1 MSEITKAIYPGTF
14 DPFTNGHADI
24 LRRALLIFNEVTLL
38 IAVHPSKKSLFTKDE
53 KVEMLNEIY
62 KNNKRVHV
70 DFFEGLSVDYA
81 ENNKANAIVRGLRPT
96 GDFES
101 EYQMASMN
109 NKLNPNIETVF
120 LMTGGDHNFI
130 SSSLVREVHG
140 MGGKVSSF
148 VPDVVMEKLSKKI

>member
-1 MSEITKAIYPGTF
+1 MSDITKAIYPGTF

-38 IAVHPSKKSLFTKDE
+38 IAVHPSKKSLFSPEE
-53 KVEMLNEIY
+53 KMEMLKEIY
-62 KNNKRVHV
+62 QSNKRVKI
-70 DFFEGLSVDYA
+70 DFFDGLSVDYA
-81 ENNKANAIVRGLRPT
+81 KKNKSNAIVRGLRPT

-120 LMTGGDHNFI
+120 LMTSGDHNFI
-130 SSSLVREVHG
+130 SSSLVREVNG
-140 MGGKVSSF
+140 MGGDVSPF
-148 VPDVVMEKLSKKI
+148 VSEIVLQKLSKKN